1 MRRWIC
7 HFSRPFARLILRG
20 QDASKWLVKKQ
31 KWSMTPTPLKKRQEA
46 AQGVFAG
53 PLDQKKGRQSER
65 RRCQR
70 RQGWSQFCASNVPRI
85 RRPVDRQFDAV
96 MFRKPERT
104 PVRGANAWPM
114 KKEGTPDL

>member
-1 MRRWIC
+1 M
-7 HFSRPFARLILRG
+7 G
-20 QDASKWLVKKQ
+20 KVG
-31 KWSMTPTPLKKRQEA
+31 MTPTPAKMRQEA

-53 PLDQKKGRQSER
+53 PLAPKKQRQSER

-70 RQGWSQFCASNVPRI
+70 RQADRRFALSNVPRNG
-85 RRPVDRQFDAV
+85 RPADRHFDAGA
-96 MFRKPERT
+96 FRKPERT